1 MRRHIS
7 TTALALLASVSSL
20 LGSAC
25 AKAPEPPPY
34 RAVAGNRLLMLSV
47 IDPAADVV
55 WDSVKTVMTLEGT
68 EEFRPETDAEWE
80 AVRNSAVIVAEAGNL
95 LMMDRRAMDQGD
107 WIGWSAA
114 MVDAGEAA
122 MAAADA
128 RNPQAL
134 FDAGGEIYVTCAG
147 CHETYVV
154 GSAAP
159 AGS

>member
-1 MRRHIS
+1 MRPIAAA
-7 TTALALLASVSSL
+7 ALALVAAASTSLAS
-20 LGSAC
+20 GC
-25 AKAPEPPPY
+25 AKAPEPQPF

-55 WDSVKTVMTLEGT
+55 WGSVKTVMTLEGT
-68 EEFRPETDAEWE
+68 EEFRPDTDEEWE
-80 AVRNSAVIVAEAGNL
+80 AVRNSAVILAESGNL

-122 MAAADA
+122 MQAADA
-128 RNPQAL
+128 RDPQAV
-134 FDAGGEIYVTCAG
+134 FDAGSEIYATCAG
-147 CHETYVV
+147 CHEKYVI

>member
-1 MRRHIS
+1 MRHIA
-7 TTALALLASVSSL
+7 TTALVLLASV

-25 AKAPEPPPY
+25 AKAPEPPPF

-80 AVRNSAVIVAEAGNL
+80 AVRNSAVIIAESGNL

-107 WIGWSAA
+107 WVGWSAA

-122 MAAADA
+122 MQAADA
-128 RNPQAL
+128 RNPQAV

-147 CHETYVV
+147 CHEKYVV